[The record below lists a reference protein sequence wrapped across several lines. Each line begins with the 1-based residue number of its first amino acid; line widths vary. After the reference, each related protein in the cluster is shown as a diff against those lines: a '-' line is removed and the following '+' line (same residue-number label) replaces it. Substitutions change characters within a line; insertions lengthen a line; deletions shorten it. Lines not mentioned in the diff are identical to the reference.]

1 MLRTL
6 TWLISLALHASI
18 ALFFLMPAGNAAL
31 EMGGGQDAMVVE
43 QGLALEGMAKL
54 GEDEASVKA
63 VEATPVEATAAT
75 PPEEVQPVEDAKVI
89 ASAQG
94 PEQDIPFDPKPEK
107 IKPVP
112 PQPVVEPQPEQ
123 VQPLPRQR
131 VATLQQ
137 ETMVE
142 QHQSSG
148 NALLGGDT
156 TARSAY
162 LGALRSRLERA
173 KINPRSGISGTTV
186 VDFVV
191 DADGRVISREVRI
204 SSGHK
209 VLDDAALASIDKA
222 SPFPPMP
229 KALNQ
234 AQIEVS
240 VPFRFSTR

>member
-1 MLRTL
+1 MLRLL

-18 ALFFLMPAGNAAL
+18 ASFFLLAAGNAAL
-31 EMGGGQDAMVVE
+31 EKGGGQDVMVVE
-43 QGLALEGMAKL
+43 QGIALEGMAKL
-54 GEDEASVKA
+54 GEDEATVKA
-63 VEATPVEATAAT
+63 VEAPEALAAT
-75 PPEEVQPVEDAKVI
+75 PPEEAPPVEDAKII
-89 ASAQG
+89 ASTEG
-94 PEQDIPFDPKPEK
+94 PEQDVPFEPKPEE
-107 IKPVP
+107 IEPVP
-112 PQPVVEPQPEQ
+112 PQPVIEPRPQQVEPL
-123 VQPLPRQR
+123 VRRQ

-137 ETMVE
+137 EKAVE

-148 NALLGGDT
+148 KALLGGDT

-162 LGALRSRLERA
+162 LGTLRSRLERA
-173 KINPRSGISGTTV
+173 KITPRSGVSGTAV

-191 DADGRVISREVRI
+191 DADGRVISREVKI

-209 VLDDAALASIDKA
+209 VLDEAALASIDKA

-240 VPFRFSTR
+240 VPFEFRIR

>member
-1 MLRTL
+1 
-6 TWLISLALHASI
+6 
-18 ALFFLMPAGNAAL
+18 MPAGDAAL
-31 EMGGGQDAMVVE
+31 EKGGGQDVMVVD
-43 QGLALEGMAKL
+43 QGIALEGMAKL

-63 VEATPVEATAAT
+63 VEAIPAEAAAAT
-75 PPEEVQPVEDAKVI
+75 PPEEVQPVEKAKVI
-89 ASAQG
+89 ASTEG
-94 PEQDIPFDPKPEK
+94 PEQDVPFEPKPEE

-112 PQPVVEPQPEQ
+112 PQPVVEPRPEQ

-137 ETMVE
+137 ETTVE

-148 NALLGGDT
+148 KALLGGDT

-162 LGALRSRLERA
+162 LGTLRSRLERA

-191 DADGRVISREVRI
+191 DANGRVISRQVRI

-234 AQIEVS
+234 TQIEIS
-240 VPFRFSTR
+240 VPFKFSIR